1 MLMLDHKKVIF
12 FSLSPFCRKIKAFRN
27 FLTNEYNFLWKI
39 ERVQFLINKNI
50 NLLRVHK
57 ETYFIGS
64 ILASI

>member
-1 MLMLDHKKVIF
+1 MLDHKKVF
-12 FSLSPFCRKIKAFRN
+12 CSLCHLFSHKIKAFRN
-27 FLTNEYNFLWKI
+27 FLTNEYNFLLKI

-64 ILASI
+64 ILAFI